1 MLIDQITV
9 KEVNEYYALR
19 GGRRTARIHNFANC
33 LGEISAKRSLGA
45 GYVRKETSASAASGS
60 TPDSTAATYRRSSGS
75 ARSAGSHNSGYTT
88 ADSRISDSSV
98 RKTAESAHNDQSSAD
113 SAGHSCCD
121 KCQVTNQLLQM
132 MADSLYTRNILGY
145 SSVGSGALAAYQS
158 MSKFLGTGF
167 LS

>member
-33 LGEISAKRSLGA
+33 LGEISAKRSLGG
-45 GYVRKETSASAASGS
+45 GYVRKETSASGS
-60 TPDSTAATYRRSSGS
+60 TPGSTAATYRRSSGS
-75 ARSAGSHNSGYTT
+75 ARAADGHNSGYTT
-88 ADSRISDSSV
+88 AYSRISDSSA
-98 RKTAESAHNDQSSAD
+98 RETAESEHTDQSSAD

-132 MADSLYTRNILGY
+132 MADCLYTRNILGY